1 MTRVLLIFVVACS
14 SSPAASSDAPVV
26 AADTWS
32 NYAGELLRHVLQ
44 LVSQRAGPDRAR
56 LPACKAVVAANMAVM
71 RCGVAAVQDPSWN
84 CGTSAA
90 PRQFPIG
97 NGPKPTDAERA
108 RLVAWITA
116 GEP

>member
-1 MTRVLLIFVVACS
+1 MSSSRWLLLVFTACS
-14 SSPAASSDAPVV
+14 SSPAAMTDGAPV
-26 AADTWS
+26 ADTWT
-32 NYAGELLRHVLQ
+32 NYAANFFVTYCDSCHDAQDPTGRDFSVQ
-44 LVSQRAGPDRAR
+44 TT
-56 LPACKAVVAANMAVM
+56 VAANMAVM

-84 CGTSAA
+84 CGTSAS

>member
-1 MTRVLLIFVVACS
+1 M
-14 SSPAASSDAPVV
+14 AA
-26 AADTWS
+26 
-32 NYAGELLRHVLQ
+32 
-44 LVSQRAGPDRAR
+44 
-56 LPACKAVVAANMAVM
+56 M

-84 CGTSAA
+84 CGTSPS